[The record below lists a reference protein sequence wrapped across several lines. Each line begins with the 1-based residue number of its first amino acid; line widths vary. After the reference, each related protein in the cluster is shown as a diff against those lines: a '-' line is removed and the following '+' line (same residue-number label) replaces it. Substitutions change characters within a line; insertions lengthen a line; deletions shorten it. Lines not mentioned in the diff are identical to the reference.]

1 MNSPLPGGGVV
12 HNVAMTLHE
21 SHTDPRTRR
30 TLALLERAMTTLLE
44 DQSISEINVSELC
57 RVAGIHRT
65 TFYKHF
71 SSVAEFAGYMYS
83 SLINDLAS
91 VDVANLPDDIDQVTE
106 TYRAALAG
114 MLDHVAGNRP
124 AYRRLFASDGDHQFQ
139 RIVAD
144 AMAARALEAHR
155 RLAERGRVIDID
167 ERTAAQMVGAAC
179 AAAVGVWAEQDTTD
193 SVTRSREIMSG
204 LPMWWPTA

>member
-1 MNSPLPGGGVV
+1 MV

-71 SSVAEFAGYMYS
+71 SSVAEFAGHMFS
-83 SLINDLAS
+83 SLIDELAS
-91 VDVANLPDDIDQVTE
+91 VDVESLTTEVEEVTE
-106 TYRAALAG
+106 AYRGALAG
-114 MLDHVAGNRP
+114 MLDHVAASRP

-144 AMAARALEAHR
+144 ALAERAVEAHR

-167 ERTAAQMVGAAC
+167 EATAAQMVGAAC
-179 AAAVGVWAEQDTTD
+179 AAAVGTWAAQDATD
-193 SVTRSREIMSG
+193 SATRSREIMSA
-204 LPMWWPTA
+204 LPRWWGPA

>member
-1 MNSPLPGGGVV
+1 VV

-30 TLALLERAMTTLLE
+30 TLALLERAMNTLLE

-71 SSVAEFAGYMYS
+71 SSVAEFAAYMFS
-83 SLINDLAS
+83 TLIDDLAA
-91 VDVANLPDDIDQVTE
+91 VDGTNLPDDDDKVTE
-106 TYRAALAG
+106 AYRLALAA
-114 MLDHVAGNRP
+114 MLDHVAENRP

-139 RIVAD
+139 RIVSD
-144 AMAARALEAHR
+144 ALARRAVDAHR
-155 RLAERGRVIDID
+155 RLAERGRVIDVD
-167 ERTAAQMVGAAC
+167 ETTAAQMVGAAC
-179 AAAVGVWAEQDTTD
+179 SAAVGVWAGQDTTD
-193 SVTRSREIMSG
+193 SATRSREIMSA
-204 LPMWWPTA
+204 LPSWWSTA

>member
-1 MNSPLPGGGVV
+1 
-12 HNVAMTLHE
+12 MTLHE

-71 SSVAEFAGYMYS
+71 SSVAEFAAYMFS

-91 VDVANLPDDIDQVTE
+91 VDVASLPDEIDQVTE
-106 TYRAALAG
+106 TYRGALAG

-124 AYRRLFASDGDHQFQ
+124 SYRRLFASDGDHQFQ

-144 AMAARALEAHR
+144 AMAERALEAHR

-193 SVTRSREIMSG
+193 SATRSREIMSG
-204 LPMWWPTA
+204 LPMWWPSA

>member
-1 MNSPLPGGGVV
+1 
-12 HNVAMTLHE
+12 MTLHE

-71 SSVAEFAGYMYS
+71 SSVAEFAGHMFS
-83 SLINDLAS
+83 TLIDDLAS
-91 VDVANLPDDIDQVTE
+91 VDVTNLPDDIDQVVE
-106 TYRAALAG
+106 TYRASLAG
-114 MLDHVAGNRP
+114 MLDHVAANRP

-144 AMAARALEAHR
+144 TLAERAVEAHR
-155 RLAERGRVIDID
+155 RLTDRGRVIDID
-167 ERTAAQMVGAAC
+167 EMTAAQLVGAGC
-179 AAAVGVWAEQDTTD
+179 AAAVGVWAAQDTTD
-193 SVTRSREIMSG
+193 SATRSREIMSA
-204 LPMWWPTA
+204 LPRWWSPS

>member
-1 MNSPLPGGGVV
+1 
-12 HNVAMTLHE
+12 MTLHE

-71 SSVAEFAGYMYS
+71 SSVAEFAAHMFS
-83 SLINDLAS
+83 ALIDELAS
-91 VDVANLPDDIDQVTE
+91 VDVANLPDELDQATE
-106 TYRAALAG
+106 AYRAALAG

-124 AYRRLFASDGDHQFQ
+124 AYRRLFATDGDHQFQ

-144 AMAARALEAHR
+144 ALAERAVDAHR
-155 RLAERGRVIDID
+155 RLAERGRVVDID
-167 ERTAAQMVGAAC
+167 ETTAAQMVGAAC

-193 SVTRSREIMSG
+193 SATRSREIMSA
-204 LPMWWPTA
+204 LPRWWPAP